1 MIFADDISSDD
12 KRQEIIQN
20 RLQGPIEHSKR
31 ELFDNFKSSVANFFK
46 R

>member
-1 MIFADDISSDD
+1 MILADDISSDG
-12 KRQEIIQN
+12 KRKENIQN
-20 RLQGPIEHSKR
+20 SLQGPIEHSKR